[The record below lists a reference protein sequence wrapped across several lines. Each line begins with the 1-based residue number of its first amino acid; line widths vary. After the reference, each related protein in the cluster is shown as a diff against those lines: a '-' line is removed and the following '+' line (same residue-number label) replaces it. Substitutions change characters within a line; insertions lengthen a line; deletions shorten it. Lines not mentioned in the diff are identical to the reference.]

1 MSALAIRLTDIACIL
16 HEMAHDAEPAAISGV
31 AKAAKKGGLGRAVG
45 SAARRCRSLAEQ
57 RFRKQLRN
65 VEIAL
70 ENRGLTAKCRTRPV
84 EESDSIYW
92 PPMEVA
98 ILIEIAD
105 FQIEARSIEVSL
117 TVGQEF
123 LGQEWRFRVVPVING
138 QVVSEMALLPSSQF
152 SMPDSKFKE
161 EWRTHIDLPFLLPI
175 TTLAFD
181 KAINACNVISA
192 ILRCRDL
199 NNLHPDENDVL
210 SNAIE
215 DFQSSRQ
222 LVVKAAEKTSI
233 DEFSWALAILDE
245 TWDQVVD
252 EFEAVKA
259 GNPVA
264 NPLCMNS
271 FLTLNGE
278 ENPKVLE
285 LAAARM
291 LLLQAEC
298 RLATKKEVTLGPV
311 QPNKVSGV
319 AGLDQGGP

>member
-1 MSALAIRLTDIACIL
+1 
-16 HEMAHDAEPAAISGV
+16 MAYDAEPATISGV
-31 AKAAKKGGLGRAVG
+31 VKAAKKGGLGKAVG
-45 SAARRCRSLAEQ
+45 SAARRCSSLADQ
-57 RFRKQLRN
+57 RFRKQLRK

-70 ENRGLTAKCRTRPV
+70 EKRGLTAKCRTRPV

-105 FQIEARSIEVSL
+105 FETDARSIEESL
-117 TVGQEF
+117 TVGHEL

-138 QVVSEMALLPSSQF
+138 QVVSELALLPSSQF
-152 SMPDSKFKE
+152 SMPDLKFKE
-161 EWRTHIDLPFLLPI
+161 EWRANLELPFLLPI
-175 TTLAFD
+175 TTQAFD
-181 KAINACNVISA
+181 KAMDACNVVSA

-199 NNLHPDENDVL
+199 NNLHPDEDDAL
-210 SNAIE
+210 SKVIE
-215 DFQSSRQ
+215 DFQSSRE

-233 DEFSWALAILDE
+233 DEFSWAIAILDE

-252 EFEAVKA
+252 EFEAVKDEK
-259 GNPVA
+259 PVA
-264 NPLCMNS
+264 NPLCMNN
-271 FLTLNGE
+271 FLALNGE

-298 RLATKKEVTLGPV
+298 RLTT
-311 QPNKVSGV
+311 
-319 AGLDQGGP
+319 